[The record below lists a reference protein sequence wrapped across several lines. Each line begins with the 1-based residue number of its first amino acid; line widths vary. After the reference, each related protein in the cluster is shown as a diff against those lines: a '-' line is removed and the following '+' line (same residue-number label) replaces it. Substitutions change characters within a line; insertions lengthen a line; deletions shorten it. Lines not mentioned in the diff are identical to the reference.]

1 MFKRKEMSTPDASQ
15 FIQRQKFH
23 AIQKRQVTGG
33 PKLITH
39 LYSPVPRTS
48 ALSDFLPSLTNKTTK
63 PKTFTP
69 INLKTGIQLK
79 SRKVPSQFMQ
89 G

>member
-1 MFKRKEMSTPDASQ
+1 MFKRKEMPTPDASQ
-15 FIQRQKFH
+15 FIQKQKFH
-23 AIQKRQVTGG
+23 AIQKRQITGG

-39 LYSPVPRTS
+39 LYSPVPRTT
-48 ALSDFLPSLTNKTTK
+48 ALTDFLPSITNKNTRPT
-63 PKTFTP
+63 TFTR

-79 SRKVPSQFMQ
+79 SRVVPSQYMQ